1 MPISNTV
8 QPTAKRVPI
17 ALSADEISALE
28 RLATHEQR
36 SVANMAGII
45 YREGLKQYSEQNR
58 KTRAR
63 RR

>member
-1 MPISNTV
+1 MPTSNTAP
-8 QPTAKRVPI
+8 PTAKRVPI

-28 RLATHEQR
+28 LLATHEQR

-45 YREGLKQYSEQNR
+45 YREGLKQYSEQSR
-58 KTRAR
+58 TTRAR

>member
-1 MPISNTV
+1 MPPSNTI
-8 QPTAKRVPI
+8 QSAAKRVPI
-17 ALSADEISALE
+17 ALSADEIGVLQL
-28 RLATHEQR
+28 LATHEQR

-58 KTRAR
+58 TTRAR

>member
-45 YREGLKQYSEQNR
+45 YREGLKLYGQQNR
-58 KTRAR
+58 TTPAR

>member
-1 MPISNTV
+1 MPTSNTS

-17 ALSADEISALE
+17 ALSADEIGALE
-28 RLATHEQR
+28 LLATHEQR

-45 YREGLKQYSEQNR
+45 YREGLKLYGQQNR
-58 KTRAR
+58 TTPAR

>member
-1 MPISNTV
+1 MPTSNTA

-28 RLATHEQR
+28 LLATHEQR

-45 YREGLKQYSEQNR
+45 YREGLKQYSEQSR
-58 KTRAR
+58 TTRAR